1 MASVQKL
8 LLAPSAVRTVDETTE
23 AQAPDNNSIDF
34 VGVLV
39 CTAVVG
45 GAPTVDV
52 KIQHSIDGS
61 NWFDLVAFTQLT
73 AAGSELK
80 NITAPVLSQVR
91 AVIDLGGT
99 ITSATLKVELAFRDS
114 RR

>member
-8 LLAPSAVRTVDETTE
+8 ILAPLELRTTDFTSEAFSPDDSTVD
-23 AQAPDNNSIDF
+23 F
-34 VGVLV
+34 VAVLV

-45 GAPTVDV
+45 GAPTIDV
-52 KIQHSIDGS
+52 KLQHTIDGT
-61 NWFDLVAFTQLT
+61 NWFDLVTFTQLT
-73 AAGSELK
+73 ATGSELK
-80 NITAPVLSQVR
+80 NITTPVLSQVR

-99 ITSATLKVELAFRDS
+99 ITSATCKVELAFRNS

>member
-1 MASVQKL
+1 MSSVQKL
-8 LLAPSAVRTVDETTE
+8 VLAPLELRTTDTTTE
-23 AQAPDNNSIDF
+23 AQSPDNNWVDF
-34 VGVLV
+34 VGILV

-45 GAPTVDV
+45 AAPTVDV
-52 KIQHSIDGS
+52 KIQHSVDGS
-61 NWFDLVAFTQLT
+61 TWFDLTTFTQLT
-73 AAGSELK
+73 AAGNELK